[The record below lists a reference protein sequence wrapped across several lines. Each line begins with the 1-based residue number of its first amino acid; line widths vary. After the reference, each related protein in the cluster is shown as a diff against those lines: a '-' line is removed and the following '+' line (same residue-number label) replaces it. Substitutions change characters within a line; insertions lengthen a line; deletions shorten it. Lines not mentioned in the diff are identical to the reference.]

1 MKLRSLI
8 GTRAFY
14 KMALAVAVPIMI
26 QNGITN
32 FVSLL
37 DNIMVGQVGTDQ
49 MSGVSIA
56 NQLMFVFNL
65 CIFGGVGGAGIFAAQ
80 FYGSGN
86 TEGVRNAF
94 RFKLLVAAGVLL
106 LSSAVF
112 ILWDEPL
119 IQAFLHEG
127 SETGDLDATLHYG
140 REYLHIML
148 LGLPAFALTQ
158 CYASTLRETGETMLP
173 MTSGIIAVFV
183 NLFFNYLLIYGKLG
197 LPAMGASGAA
207 IATVISRYVEC
218 CITIVWT
225 HRHAEKAQ
233 FIRGAWR
240 SFRMPASL
248 ALDIAKKGLPLL
260 VNEFLWSAG
269 MALLAQCYSTRGL
282 ATVAAI
288 NITSTISNLFN
299 ICFMAMGNA
308 VSIIVGQ
315 QLGAG
320 RLEEAKKTDA
330 QLIAF
335 SVATCA
341 LFGTLLAV
349 CAPFF
354 PKIYNTTEEVRSIA
368 TSLIWVVAGLM
379 PFQAFTHSAYF
390 TLRSGGKTMITFLF
404 DSVFV
409 CVVMLPLAWCLSRL
423 TNISIVP
430 MYLLCQGTE
439 IIKCV
444 IGYIMLKKG
453 VWVQN
458 VVSNA

>member
-106 LSSAVF
+106 LSSAVL

-127 SETGDLDATLHYG
+127 SETGDLDATLRYG

-233 FIRGAWR
+233 FIRGA
-240 SFRMPASL
+240 
-248 ALDIAKKGLPLL
+248 
-260 VNEFLWSAG
+260 
-269 MALLAQCYSTRGL
+269 
-282 ATVAAI
+282 
-288 NITSTISNLFN
+288 
-299 ICFMAMGNA
+299 
-308 VSIIVGQ
+308 
-315 QLGAG
+315 
-320 RLEEAKKTDA
+320 
-330 QLIAF
+330 
-335 SVATCA
+335 
-341 LFGTLLAV
+341 
-349 CAPFF
+349 
-354 PKIYNTTEEVRSIA
+354 
-368 TSLIWVVAGLM
+368 
-379 PFQAFTHSAYF
+379 
-390 TLRSGGKTMITFLF
+390 
-404 DSVFV
+404 
-409 CVVMLPLAWCLSRL
+409 
-423 TNISIVP
+423 
-430 MYLLCQGTE
+430 
-439 IIKCV
+439 
-444 IGYIMLKKG
+444 
-453 VWVQN
+453 
-458 VVSNA
+458 